1 MVALAKLNE
10 AAQGRRIS
18 SASLG
23 IHRRRA
29 PLCALLV
36 KLTGSKRADEEKP
49 VKTSIICIAALT
61 LIGTIIGAS
70 PAQRCPAGHDAFLN
84 CLPLDHR
91 YGGPGEI
98 SRPQLQ
104 RAQAY
109 VRQGPYRN
117 DPAYLAC
124 IRSRTTAAIKRG
136 DPRALRSAEETRA
149 RGTAIGTPAF
159 QSLLRENERAC
170 GRAR

>member
-1 MVALAKLNE
+1 MGVVMERWCPTQQMLGVFL
-10 AAQGRRIS
+10 RRM
-18 SASLG
+18 
-23 IHRRRA
+23 
-29 PLCALLV
+29 LV
-36 KLTGSKRADEEKP
+36 KKL
-49 VKTSIICIAALT
+49 L
-61 LIGTIIGAS
+61 LIGTVLLLATGT
-70 PAQRCPAGHDAFLN
+70 AQAQ
-84 CLPLDHR
+84 
-91 YGGPGEI
+91 GPGEI

-109 VRQGPYRN
+109 VRQGAYRN

>member
-1 MVALAKLNE
+1 MKKLMLLSIAVLFLATGT
-10 AAQGRRIS
+10 AQ
-18 SASLG
+18 
-23 IHRRRA
+23 
-29 PLCALLV
+29 
-36 KLTGSKRADEEKP
+36 
-49 VKTSIICIAALT
+49 
-61 LIGTIIGAS
+61 
-70 PAQRCPAGHDAFLN
+70 AQRCPAGADAFLN
-84 CLPLDHR
+84 CLPPDHR

-109 VRQGPYRN
+109 IRQGPYRN

-136 DPRALRSAEETRA
+136 DPRALRSVEETRA

-170 GRAR
+170 GK

>member
-1 MVALAKLNE
+1 MKKLLLTGISVLFLATG
-10 AAQGRRIS
+10 AAQ
-18 SASLG
+18 
-23 IHRRRA
+23 
-29 PLCALLV
+29 
-36 KLTGSKRADEEKP
+36 
-49 VKTSIICIAALT
+49 
-61 LIGTIIGAS
+61 
-70 PAQRCPAGHDAFLN
+70 AQRCPAGADAFLN

-136 DPRALRSAEETRA
+136 DSRALRSVEETR
-149 RGTAIGTPAF
+149 RNGTAIGTPAF
-159 QSLLRENERAC
+159 QSLLRENERGC
-170 GRAR
+170 SR